1 MLMPWTD
8 THFQELASITD
19 DTIYAELQTSDLQ
32 MGRWIAE
39 DPSLRSVQR
48 WVRAKR

>member
-1 MLMPWTD
+1 MVTD
-8 THFQELASITD
+8 EYVYT
-19 DTIYAELQTSDLQ
+19 ELQTSDLA

-48 WVRAKR
+48 WVNSRGA